1 VLFAV
6 HLAGVIGDLLFNV
19 KGVVFL
25 CLKFTVEPGICT
37 FEKHHDHPPEKYYFE
52 LLEDPVRSAFG
63 LIDGSPVRTND
74 SAGKSS

>member
-37 FEKHHDHPPEKYYFE
+37 FDRHHDHPSEKYYLE